1 MLRSNYFAV
10 KDVPSFRRFCRRWG
24 LELINDNENLYG
36 FLCNDS
42 EYFQS
47 HEERGEYVLGWK
59 NAGEDEEESGE
70 DEDDDEDDEGP
81 IEPHPKAS
89 FGEQLAALLASDNVA
104 VVIEVDYDHMRYLVG
119 RAWAVNSKHEKK
131 ELSLDDIYGLADD
144 LGQNVTRAEY

>member
-10 KDVPSFRRFCRRWG
+10 KDLPSFRRFCRRWD
-24 LELINDNENLYG
+24 LELINDDRDLYG
-36 FLCNDS
+36 FLCNES

-47 HEERGEYVLGWK
+47 HEERGEYVLGW
-59 NAGEDEEESGE
+59 NGAGEDEEEDGEDEDGE
-70 DEDDDEDDEGP
+70 DEDDGP

-89 FGEQLAALLASDNVA
+89 FDEQLAALLASDNVA
-104 VVIEVDYDHMRYLVG
+104 VVIEVDHDHMRYLVG

-131 ELSLDDIYGLADD
+131 ELSLDHIYELAEG